1 MGGGRWWTG
10 ALVAASLG
18 AAGCSLFRGAP
29 PPPGPGGVQVG
40 VASWYGPGF
49 DGNRTANGEIYDQYE
64 MTAAHRTLPLG
75 TRVMVTNLS
84 NGRSVEVRI
93 NDRGPFVDGRAID
106 LSYAAAR
113 ALRMVGPGTAH
124 VRIEVLRAA
133 AAAAPPPLLPPPAR
147 DLPTTSFLVE
157 VAVLH
162 DAGRAEH
169 LAGVLRLRLPDTF
182 VSPVAGSDGTYYRV
196 RVGPYPLRTAALAR
210 AERVTRLG
218 YPAIIVEEP
227 H

>member
-1 MGGGRWWTG
+1 MGGARWWT
-10 ALVAASLG
+10 ATLVAVSLG
-18 AAGCSLFRGAP
+18 AAGGSLFRSAP
-29 PPPGPGGVQVG
+29 PPVSGGVQVG

-49 DGNRTANGEIYDQYE
+49 HGNRTANGEIYDQYE
-64 MTAAHRTLPLG
+64 LTAAHRTLPLG
-75 TRVMVTNLS
+75 TRAMVTNLA

-93 NDRGPFVDGRAID
+93 NDRGPFVDGRVID

-113 ALRMVGPGTAH
+113 TLGMVGPGTAH

-133 AAAAPPPLLPPPAR
+133 TAAAPPPLLPPPAR
-147 DLPTTSFLVE
+147 DLPTTTFLVE

-169 LAGVLRLRLPDTF
+169 LAGVLRLRLPDAF

-210 AERVTRLG
+210 AERVARLG

-227 H
+227 R